1 MTVPYIFA
9 NAVGNIPLSELD
21 ANFANVSNYSN
32 TAGNVV
38 NSAQANITSVGTL
51 ISLSVSGNVTGN
63 YFLGNGSQLTGLP
76 ATYGNANVVA
86 NIAALGSN
94 PVSTTGNI
102 TGGKSG
108 IGSAVLV
115 NAIQTIGSNI
125 TGSSTSYGI
134 YNAPVIQSDV
144 TNTAHYNYALPS
156 VAANVT
162 ISNIRGYHVAAT
174 AWGAN
179 STVATQAGF
188 SVGSG
193 LGVTSAAATNYAF
206 QSLVNIG
213 NTTANN
219 YAFYAGGTANSY
231 FNGNIA
237 ATKDVSV
244 TGNSVTGGTAS
255 VTGITFLKNTV
266 YYGANSIQNI
276 AADDTTLYLRG
287 TAFAFQNAGASL
299 TKAQIDTNGNILT
312 GGIVSA
318 AGNITGNYILGNG
331 SFLTGVGVS
340 SFGNANVVANVAALG
355 SNPVSTT
362 GNITGNVGIFT
373 THNGTTFSASGNI
386 TGGNVLFG
394 SGVVSGTGNVSGNV
408 GTFTTH
414 NGTTFSASGNITGGN
429 VLFGSGVVSGTGNIT
444 GNIGTFTTHN
454 GTTFSA
460 SGNITGGN
468 LSVGTGSVSA
478 GNLFNNNAN
487 GVGNIGTSL
496 TYFNTV
502 FAKATSA
509 QYADLAENYLADAP
523 YLPGTVVSIG
533 GDAEVTKSSVDA
545 DGTVIGVVSTN
556 PAYHMNAGL
565 AGGHVVAVALT
576 GRVPCRVTGPVK
588 RGSIMVSNGDGTARA
603 EESPK
608 AGTIIG
614 KALTSFN
621 GNTGVIEVVIGRF

>member
-386 TGGNVLFG
+386 TGGN
-394 SGVVSGTGNVSGNV
+394 
-408 GTFTTH
+408 
-414 NGTTFSASGNITGGN
+414 
-429 VLFGSGVVSGTGNIT
+429 
-444 GNIGTFTTHN
+444 
-454 GTTFSA
+454 
-460 SGNITGGN
+460 

>member
-162 ISNIRGYHVAAT
+162 ISNIRGYYVAAT

-188 SVGSG
+188 SVGSD

-213 NTTANN
+213 NATANN

-362 GNITGNVGIFT
+362 GNITGNVGTFT

-429 VLFGSGVVSGTGNIT
+429 VLFGFGVVSGTGNIT

-533 GDAEVTKSSVDA
+533 GDAEVTQSSVDA
-545 DGTVIGVVSTN
+545 DGTVIGVVSTS

-576 GRVPCRVTGPVK
+576 GRVPCRVTGTVK
-588 RGSIMVSNGDGTARA
+588 RGSAMVSNGDGTARS

-621 GNTGVIEVVIGRF
+621 DNTGVIEVVIGRF

>member
-394 SGVVSGTGNVSGNV
+394 SGVVSGTGN
-408 GTFTTH
+408 
-414 NGTTFSASGNITGGN
+414 
-429 VLFGSGVVSGTGNIT
+429 IT